1 MADVKES
8 ALTQQSD
15 CKWVRALD
23 SNGNSIKISKED
35 LASVVGGLL
44 PGYPTNISHRAISD
58 GVFYLKITG
67 FLNGIVYYTSTGDV
81 GGIGVIAIKVD
92 GDPASINV
100 TNITN
105 PLAKIIP
112 VVKSGDT
119 SLFFKCEGVALRDF
133 KIKLYGDSKTDIGYT
148 IIDSIE

>member
-1 MADVKES
+1 MA
-8 ALTQQSD
+8 
-15 CKWVRALD
+15 
-23 SNGNSIKISKED
+23 
-35 LASVVGGLL
+35 VGGLL
-44 PGYPTNISHRAISD
+44 PDYPTNISHRAISD

-119 SLFFKCEGVALRDF
+119 SLFFKCEGVALREF

>member
-1 MADVKES
+1 M
-8 ALTQQSD
+8 
-15 CKWVRALD
+15 
-23 SNGNSIKISKED
+23 
-35 LASVVGGLL
+35 GGLL

-92 GDPASINV
+92 GDPALINV

-112 VVKSGDT
+112 VVKRGNT
-119 SLFFKCEGVALRDF
+119 SLFFKCEGVALREF

>member
-44 PGYPTNISHRAISD
+44 PGYPTNISHRAIRD
-58 GVFYLKITG
+58 CVFYLKITG

-119 SLFFKCEGVALRDF
+119 SLFFKCEGVALREF

>member
-1 MADVKES
+1 MIQKKFLKDAIQNPE
-8 ALTQQSD
+8 
-15 CKWVRALD
+15 
-23 SNGNSIKISKED
+23 II
-35 LASVVGGLL
+35 SVVGGLL

-119 SLFFKCEGVALRDF
+119 SLFFKCEGVALREF